1 MTTHATATDVR
12 TIVAAQINDLKT
24 IRRDLHAHPELMFQE
39 KRTVGVVA
47 RELDALQ
54 VAYTSGLAGGTGLI
68 AHIPATNSASDRPA
82 VALRADMDAL
92 PIAEQTSMPYASTSA
107 GVMHACGHD
116 GHTTILIG
124 AARTLSRLSDR
135 PNPVTL
141 VFQPAEEGGGGG
153 KKLCDEGVLLGE
165 RGGGIGPPVSRIFGL
180 HGWPDLPLG
189 VVATRPGPLLASTDD
204 FEIIVRG
211 RQAHAAYPHFG
222 RDPILAAAHVVT
234 AVQSIASRS
243 IDPLDAVVVTVA
255 EFHAGSANNIIPESV
270 RLAGTIRTL
279 GAQTRAEARE
289 RFIEIVERTASA
301 MGCAAQIDY
310 KEGYP
315 VTNNDPSLVEHFFS
329 VARQALG
336 EDRVRLVEHPSM
348 GGEDFSYYGQH
359 VPACFFLLGLCP
371 EGRDAYPNLHQPDF
385 DFNDDAIA
393 LGVEMM
399 CRLAL
404 AQP

>member
-1 MTTHATATDVR
+1 MTSHTTATDVR
-12 TIVAAQINDLKT
+12 TIVSTQIEDLKT
-24 IRRDLHAHPELMFQE
+24 IRHDLHAHPELMFQE

-68 AHIPATNSASDRPA
+68 AHIPATDQAPDRPA
-82 VALRADMDAL
+82 IALRADMDAL
-92 PIAEQTSMPYASTSA
+92 PIAERTSKPYVSTNA

-124 AARTLSRLSDR
+124 AARTLSRLPDR

-141 VFQPAEEGGGGG
+141 VFQPAEEGGAGG
-153 KKLCDEGVLLGE
+153 KVLCDEGVLLGE

-189 VVATRPGPLLASTDD
+189 HVATRPGPLLASTDD

-243 IDPLDAVVVTVA
+243 IDPLDSIVVTVA

-270 RLAGTIRTL
+270 RLTGTIRTL
-279 GAQTRAEARE
+279 GARARVAARE

-301 MGCAAQIDY
+301 MGCAAEIDY

-329 VARQALG
+329 VARPALG
-336 EDRVRLVEHPSM
+336 EDRVRVVEHPSM

-371 EGRDAYPNLHQPDF
+371 EGQDAYPKLHQPDF

-404 AQP
+404 AQQ

>member
-1 MTTHATATDVR
+1 MTSHTTATDVR
-12 TIVAAQINDLKT
+12 TIVAAQIEDLKT
-24 IRRDLHAHPELMFQE
+24 IRHDLHAHPELMFQE

-47 RELDALQ
+47 RELDALG
-54 VAYTSGLAGGTGLI
+54 VGYTAGLAGGTGLI
-68 AHIPATNSASDRPA
+68 AHIPATDQASDRPA
-82 VALRADMDAL
+82 IALRADMDAL
-92 PIAEQTSMPYASTSA
+92 PIAEQASKPYVSTNA

-124 AARTLSRLSDR
+124 AARTLSRLPDR

-141 VFQPAEEGGGGG
+141 VFQPAEEGGAGG
-153 KKLCDEGVLLGE
+153 KVLCDEGVLLGE
-165 RGGGIGPPVSRIFGL
+165 HGGGIGPPVSRIFGL

-189 VVATRPGPLLASTDD
+189 HVATRPGPLLASTDD

-243 IDPLDAVVVTVA
+243 IDPLDSIVVTVA

-270 RLAGTIRTL
+270 RLTGTIRTL
-279 GAQTRAEARE
+279 GAQTRVAARE

-301 MGCAAQIDY
+301 MGCAAEIDY

-329 VARQALG
+329 VARPALG

-371 EGRDAYPNLHQPDF
+371 KGQDAYPKLHQPDF

-404 AQP
+404 AES